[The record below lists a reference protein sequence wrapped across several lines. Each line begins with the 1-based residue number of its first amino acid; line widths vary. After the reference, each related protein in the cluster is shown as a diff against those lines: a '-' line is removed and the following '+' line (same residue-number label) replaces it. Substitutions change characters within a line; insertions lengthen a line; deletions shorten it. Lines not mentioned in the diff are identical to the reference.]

1 MEEELT
7 TPAQQSMLARIRL
20 IHTFTKI
27 IITVR
32 VQLIIYI
39 TINVHK
45 GNLGIIRVKND
56 WEEEKDDE
64 EKMEKK
70 EEIYQEGESEHIYC
84 LGFKMRMT
92 N

>member
-1 MEEELT
+1 MEEWLT
-7 TPAQQSMLARIRL
+7 TPAQQPMLARIRL

-27 IITVR
+27 TITCR
-32 VQLIIYI
+32 VQLVIYI
-39 TINVHK
+39 IINARK
-45 GNLGIIRVKND
+45 GNLGIIRVKDD

-64 EKMEKK
+64 EKMEEKT
-70 EEIYQEGESEHIYC
+70 EIYQEGESEHIYC